1 MDVCFQV
8 FGTLNAFYRAPQME
22 PDKVIE
28 KLVAYLLDHKPDDP
42 VSFFHRCYIDL

>member
-1 MDVCFQV
+1 
-8 FGTLNAFYRAPQME
+8 ME

-42 VSFFHRCYIDL
+42 VSDLIMITIIDPLHDSVP

>member
-1 MDVCFQV
+1 M
-8 FGTLNAFYRAPQME
+8 LIASNYRGAPQME

-42 VSFFHRCYIDL
+42 VRKERYNIASRSHT

>member
-1 MDVCFQV
+1 
-8 FGTLNAFYRAPQME
+8 ME

-42 VSFFHRCYIDL
+42 VGDPLPLMTLYRSPT